1 MFDKK
6 LCVKE
11 CFKLVIFITIS
22 IIICTFLM
30 LLLYSMPTDRIY
42 ENAKESVSLYDTQ
55 MIRNWSGNT
64 VYSKLDNFTDALMIN
79 IALYRPYESDVENAM
94 LNSYI
99 RYEGLS
105 NTMQQNLV
113 TLLTD
118 GTESGTKNDYARYW
132 HGYLVYLIPG
142 LIFFNVGEMKM
153 MMMIVQMFLL
163 SACLYEFGKINFLYS
178 IIFMVIALFINPI
191 TTVLTF
197 QVADI
202 YIITLV
208 FTFIILR
215 DYAWLKEKDRWKFL
229 FALNGVLVAFL
240 DFFTYPLVAFGVP
253 LLTFFIVEDSD
264 IKKGINNIAKMSFFW
279 AFGYAGMWIGKW
291 FMALF
296 LTGNNIVSEGV
307 SAFKYRMVGI
317 GEGIT
322 DVTYLHVLKSIWDTI
337 NEPFMGMLFVL
348 TVLILAIY
356 ALKKKHFLLIRKE
369 KLCQLIPISI
379 ISILPFVYYFI
390 VRNHVLVHPW
400 LEYRELAV
408 TIWGVAICL
417 VKLILPE
424 SEKK

>member
-64 VYSKLDNFTDALMIN
+64 AYSKLDNFTDALMIN

-142 LIFFNVGEMKM
+142 LIFFVT
-153 MMMIVQMFLL
+153 VQ
-163 SACLYEFGKINFLYS
+163 
-178 IIFMVIALFINPI
+178 
-191 TTVLTF
+191 
-197 QVADI
+197 
-202 YIITLV
+202 
-208 FTFIILR
+208 
-215 DYAWLKEKDRWKFL
+215 
-229 FALNGVLVAFL
+229 
-240 DFFTYPLVAFGVP
+240 
-253 LLTFFIVEDSD
+253 
-264 IKKGINNIAKMSFFW
+264 
-279 AFGYAGMWIGKW
+279 
-291 FMALF
+291 
-296 LTGNNIVSEGV
+296 
-307 SAFKYRMVGI
+307 
-317 GEGIT
+317 
-322 DVTYLHVLKSIWDTI
+322 
-337 NEPFMGMLFVL
+337 
-348 TVLILAIY
+348 
-356 ALKKKHFLLIRKE
+356 
-369 KLCQLIPISI
+369 
-379 ISILPFVYYFI
+379 
-390 VRNHVLVHPW
+390 NHL
-400 LEYRELAV
+400 
-408 TIWGVAICL
+408 
-417 VKLILPE
+417 
-424 SEKK
+424 